1 MRTEYAYGADIGWL
15 SQLEANG
22 IKWVNEDMHEVD
34 AIGELKRLGTNAIRL
49 RVFVNPPVTAIWRK
63 NETTVCMLGFCN
75 AEGLLD
81 AAKRVRDEGMRL
93 MIDFHYSDHFADP
106 DIQDIP
112 DEWRTLSDEEL
123 HAAVHDHTTDILNL
137 LKKNSIEPEWV
148 QVGNEINHGLMWP
161 RASLSEAPELMVAL
175 LNTGY
180 DAVKEVF
187 PECSVVTHLACLNDQ
202 RECDPFLNVFL
213 TNGGKTDIFAFS
225 FYPYWFNCPY
235 DVSFIYAQMKYFRD
249 RIKKPL
255 LIAEVGGKESE
266 PDQAYEIVRNT
277 IAAGRLLPEGSVQG
291 IFYWEPCAGGDFLSD
306 HYPLGASKTVGPKTL
321 QLTETLGA
329 YRDAIKY

>member
-1 MRTEYAYGADIGWL
+1 
-15 SQLEANG
+15 
-22 IKWVNEDMHEVD
+22 
-34 AIGELKRLGTNAIRL
+34 
-49 RVFVNPPVTAIWRK
+49 
-63 NETTVCMLGFCN
+63 
-75 AEGLLD
+75 
-81 AAKRVRDEGMRL
+81 
-93 MIDFHYSDHFADP
+93 
-106 DIQDIP
+106 
-112 DEWRTLSDEEL
+112 
-123 HAAVHDHTTDILNL
+123 
-137 LKKNSIEPEWV
+137 
-148 QVGNEINHGLMWP
+148 
-161 RASLSEAPELMVAL
+161 MVAL

-291 IFYWEPCAGGDFLSD
+291 IFYWEPCAGGDFLPD

>member
-106 DIQDIP
+106 DIQ
-112 DEWRTLSDEEL
+112 
-123 HAAVHDHTTDILNL
+123 
-137 LKKNSIEPEWV
+137 
-148 QVGNEINHGLMWP
+148 G
-161 RASLSEAPELMVAL
+161 
-175 LNTGY
+175 
-180 DAVKEVF
+180 
-187 PECSVVTHLACLNDQ
+187 
-202 RECDPFLNVFL
+202 
-213 TNGGKTDIFAFS
+213 
-225 FYPYWFNCPY
+225 
-235 DVSFIYAQMKYFRD
+235 
-249 RIKKPL
+249 
-255 LIAEVGGKESE
+255 
-266 PDQAYEIVRNT
+266 
-277 IAAGRLLPEGSVQG
+277 
-291 IFYWEPCAGGDFLSD
+291 
-306 HYPLGASKTVGPKTL
+306 
-321 QLTETLGA
+321 
-329 YRDAIKY
+329 